1 MKKLL
6 TVTLFSGLLTLVRMA
21 SGFVIA
27 KAVAIHTGP
36 TGIAM
41 LGQVQSLFTAMNGI
55 VAGPAGSGVVRYTA
69 ENHALGL
76 EACAPWWRA
85 SLKWMLLLL
94 AIVLP
99 ISCIFAKSI
108 AQWALGNDD
117 YAWLVIVTALAL
129 PLSAANS
136 LVGSVINGQQQY
148 RRFVGLGFIAVIIA
162 TAFMLALIIK
172 MQLNGALLAAA
183 LFMSISGL
191 VMLLGSIGQPWFK
204 LKYWWGNVNKTHLK
218 GVGGYVA
225 MAMTSAACMPLA
237 LLMVRNILVD
247 NVGWEQAG
255 HWQAVYKISEVYLGV
270 ITIALSTYFLPKL
283 ATLKGKVAV
292 LTEIQN
298 TAKVVM
304 PIVIV
309 LAVAVYLLRDIAIS
323 LVFTEAFRPARKLFA
338 VQLLGDVIKILAW
351 LYAYPMLSHGATKWF
366 VATEVLFS
374 LSFILLTF
382 LLVHKYGVNGAN
394 WAYFLNYVIYFV
406 VLFLIM
412 PSKVMDR

>member
-1 MKKLL
+1 
-6 TVTLFSGLLTLVRMA
+6 MA

-27 KAVAIHTGP
+27 KVVAVHTGP

-55 VAGPAGSGVVRYTA
+55 VAAPAGSGVVRYTA
-69 ENHALGL
+69 ENHSLGL

-99 ISCIFAKSI
+99 ISCIFAKPL
-108 AQWALGNDD
+108 AQWALGSANYD
-117 YAWLVIVTALAL
+117 WLVIVTAVAL

-136 LVGSVINGQQQY
+136 LIGSVINGQQHY
-148 RRFVGLGFIAVIIA
+148 RRFVGLGIVAVVIA
-162 TAFMLALIIK
+162 TALMLTLIIK
-172 MQLNGALLAAA
+172 VQLNGALLAAA

-204 LKYWWGNVNKTHLK
+204 LKYWWGNVDKAHLK

-247 NVGWEQAG
+247 KVGWQQAG

-283 ATLKGKVAV
+283 ATLNGTEDV
-292 LTEIQN
+292 LNEIQN

-309 LAVAVYLLRDIAIS
+309 LAIAVYLLRDIAIS
-323 LVFTEAFRPARKLFA
+323 LVFTDEFRPARNLFA
-338 VQLLGDVIKILAW
+338 VQLVGDVIKILAW

-366 VATEVLFS
+366 VATEVFFS
-374 LSFILLTF
+374 SSFILLAF
-382 LLVHKYGVNGAN
+382 LLVNKYGVSGAN
-394 WAYFLNYVIYFV
+394 WAYVLNYAMYFI
-406 VLFLIM
+406 VLFLIIPQM
-412 PSKVMDR
+412 LKSRNLNNVN

>member
-1 MKKLL
+1 
-6 TVTLFSGLLTLVRMA
+6 MA

-27 KAVAIHTGP
+27 KVVAVHTGP

-55 VAGPAGSGVVRYTA
+55 VAAPAGSGVVRYTA
-69 ENHALGL
+69 ENHSLGL
-76 EACAPWWRA
+76 EACAPWWRS
-85 SLKWMLLLL
+85 SLKWVLLLL
-94 AIVLP
+94 ALVLP
-99 ISCIFAKSI
+99 ISCIFAKPI

-117 YAWLVIVTALAL
+117 YAWLVIVTAVAL

-136 LVGSVINGQQQY
+136 LIGSVINGQQHY
-148 RRFVGLGFIAVIIA
+148 RRFVGLGLIAVIIA
-162 TAFMLALIIK
+162 TAFMLTLIIK

-183 LFMSISGL
+183 LFMSVSGL

-204 LKYWWGNVNKTHLK
+204 LKYWWGNADKAHLK

-225 MAMTSAACMPLA
+225 MAITSAACMPLA

-247 NVGWEQAG
+247 KVGWQQAG

-283 ATLKGKVAV
+283 ATLNGTEDV
-292 LTEIQN
+292 LNEIQN

-309 LAVAVYLLRDIAIS
+309 LAIAVYLLRDIAIS
-323 LVFTEAFRPARKLFA
+323 LVFTEAFRPARNLFA
-338 VQLLGDVIKILAW
+338 VQLMGDVVKILAW
-351 LYAYPMLSHGATKWF
+351 LYAFPMLSHGATKWF

-374 LSFILLTF
+374 LSFILLAF
-382 LLVHKYGVNGAN
+382 LLVNEYGVNGAN
-394 WAYFLNYVIYFV
+394 FAYALSYIFYFLYIQKNVKKFI
-406 VLFLIM
+406 
-412 PSKVMDR
+412 

>member
-1 MKKLL
+1 
-6 TVTLFSGLLTLVRMA
+6 MA

-27 KAVAIHTGP
+27 KVVAVHTGP

-55 VAGPAGSGVVRYTA
+55 VAAPAGSGVVRYTA

-94 AIVLP
+94 ALVLP
-99 ISCIFAKSI
+99 ISCIFAKPI

-117 YAWLVIVTALAL
+117 YAWLVIVTAVAL

-136 LVGSVINGQQQY
+136 LIGSVINGQQHY
-148 RRFVGLGFIAVIIA
+148 RRFVGLGMIAVVIA
-162 TAFMLALIIK
+162 TAVMVALIIK
-172 MQLNGALLAAA
+172 AQLNGALLAAA
-183 LFMSISGL
+183 LFMSVSGL

-204 LKYWWGNVNKTHLK
+204 LKYWWGNVDKAHIK

-247 NVGWEQAG
+247 KVGWEQAG

-270 ITIALSTYFLPKL
+270 IAIALSTYFLPKL
-283 ATLKGKVAV
+283 ATLKGTDNI
-292 LTEIQN
+292 LNEIQN

-304 PIVIV
+304 PVVII
-309 LAVAVYLLRDIAIS
+309 LAVAVYLLRDITIS
-323 LVFTEAFRPARKLFA
+323 LVFTEEFRPARNLFA
-338 VQLLGDVIKILAW
+338 VQLMGDVVKILAW
-351 LYAYPMLSHGATKWF
+351 LYAYPMLSHGATKLF
-366 VATEVLFS
+366 MATEVFFS
-374 LSFILLTF
+374 LSFVLLAF
-382 LLVHKYGVNGAN
+382 LLVNKYGVSGAN
-394 WAYFLNYVIYFV
+394 WAYVLNYVIYFI
-406 VLFLIM
+406 VLFLII
-412 PSKVMDR
+412 PLKITNR

>member
-1 MKKLL
+1 
-6 TVTLFSGLLTLVRMA
+6 MA

-27 KAVAIHTGP
+27 KVVAVHTGP

-55 VAGPAGSGVVRYTA
+55 VAAPAGSGVVRYTA

-99 ISCIFAKSI
+99 ISCIFAKPL
-108 AQWALGNDD
+108 AQWALGSANYD
-117 YAWLVIVTALAL
+117 WLVIVTAVAL

-136 LVGSVINGQQQY
+136 LIGSVINGQQHY
-148 RRFVGLGFIAVIIA
+148 RRFVGLGIVAVVIA
-162 TAFMLALIIK
+162 TALMLTLIIK
-172 MQLNGALLAAA
+172 VQLNGALLAAA

-204 LKYWWGNVNKTHLK
+204 LKYWWGNVDKAHLK

-247 NVGWEQAG
+247 KVGWQQAG

-283 ATLKGKVAV
+283 ATLNGTEDV
-292 LTEIQN
+292 LNEIQN

-309 LAVAVYLLRDIAIS
+309 LAIAVYLLRDIAIS
-323 LVFTEAFRPARKLFA
+323 LVFTDEFRPARNLFA
-338 VQLLGDVIKILAW
+338 VQLVGDVIKILAW

-366 VATEVLFS
+366 VATEVFFS
-374 LSFILLTF
+374 SSFILLAF
-382 LLVHKYGVNGAN
+382 LLVNKYGVSGAN
-394 WAYFLNYVIYFV
+394 WAYVLNYVIYFI
-406 VLFLIM
+406 VLFLII
-412 PSKVMDR
+412 PLKITNR